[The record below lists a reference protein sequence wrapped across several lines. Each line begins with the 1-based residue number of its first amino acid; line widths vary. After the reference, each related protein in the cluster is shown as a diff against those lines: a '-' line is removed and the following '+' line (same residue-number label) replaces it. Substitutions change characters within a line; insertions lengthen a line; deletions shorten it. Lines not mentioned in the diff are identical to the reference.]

1 MMEERKKVLVVDD
14 EELARDFL
22 QFFLAKKYD
31 VFTCGTVDSFY
42 TTINK
47 IDFDLILMDISLRDR
62 KDGIELTREL
72 RESPKYKDTPVFI
85 LTALNTTK
93 VKNSSID
100 AGASRFLTKPID
112 AKAVMQLISSTL
124 VN

>member
-1 MMEERKKVLVVDD
+1 MENRKKVLVVDD

-31 VFTCGTVDSFY
+31 VFTCGSVDSFY
-42 TTINK
+42 STINK

-62 KDGIELTREL
+62 KDGLELTREL
-72 RESPKYKDTPVFI
+72 RESPKYRNTPVFV

-93 VKNSSID
+93 VRMSSID
-100 AGASRFLTKPID
+100 AGANKFLTKPID
-112 AKAVMQLISSTL
+112 VKTVMHLISSTL

>member
-1 MMEERKKVLVVDD
+1 MEERKKVLVVDD

>member
-1 MMEERKKVLVVDD
+1 MMECRKKVLVVDD

-22 QFFLAKKYD
+22 QFFLAKKFD
-31 VFTCGTVDSFY
+31 VYTCGNVDSFY
-42 TTINK
+42 STINK

-62 KDGIELTREL
+62 KDGLELTKEL
-72 RESPKYKDTPVFI
+72 RNSPKYKNIPVFI

-93 VKNSSID
+93 VRNSSID
-100 AGASRFLTKPID
+100 AGADQFLTKPID
-112 AKAVMQLISSTL
+112 ARTVMQLINTTL